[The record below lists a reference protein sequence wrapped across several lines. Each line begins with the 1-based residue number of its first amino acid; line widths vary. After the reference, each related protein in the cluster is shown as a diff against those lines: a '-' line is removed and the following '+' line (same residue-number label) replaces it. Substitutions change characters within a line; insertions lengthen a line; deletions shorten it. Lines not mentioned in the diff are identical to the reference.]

1 MTPQQRAEQNAQMA
15 GTRQR
20 DQQRI
25 DNATDSTSTATGRN
39 AGGEGRTQQ

>member
-20 DQQRI
+20 DQQRT
-25 DNATDSTSTATGRN
+25 NEASDSTSTTTGRN
-39 AGGEGRTQQ
+39 PGGEGRSVL